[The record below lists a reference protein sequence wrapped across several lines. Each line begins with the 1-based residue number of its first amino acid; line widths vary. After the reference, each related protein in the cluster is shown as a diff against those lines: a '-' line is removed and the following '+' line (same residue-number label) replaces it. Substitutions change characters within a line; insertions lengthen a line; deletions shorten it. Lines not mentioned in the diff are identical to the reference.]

1 MNEVQPLLNSILD
14 EANQEAEGIREAGRL
29 KAQGLQEKFKA
40 KAERRQAELMAEAER
55 KAEDDKSR
63 KKIQAQLEM
72 KRELLEAKAKVIDE
86 LFQTVRERLTQMETG
101 AYERL
106 MSRLVLEALRFCDH
120 ETGNSPV
127 ELILSPR
134 DLARLGRSF
143 VEEISRELKKEGSAF
158 RGGLTLGQADPALT
172 GGFFLRQ
179 GKIVQNYSLENLV
192 NAKREELLPEI
203 GRRLFSQH

>member
-1 MNEVQPLLNSILD
+1 
-14 EANQEAEGIREAGRL
+14 
-29 KAQGLQEKFKA
+29 
-40 KAERRQAELMAEAER
+40 
-55 KAEDDKSR
+55 
-63 KKIQAQLEM
+63 
-72 KRELLEAKAKVIDE
+72 
-86 LFQTVRERLTQMETG
+86 METG

-106 MSRLVLEALRFCDH
+106 MSRLVLEALRFCDQ